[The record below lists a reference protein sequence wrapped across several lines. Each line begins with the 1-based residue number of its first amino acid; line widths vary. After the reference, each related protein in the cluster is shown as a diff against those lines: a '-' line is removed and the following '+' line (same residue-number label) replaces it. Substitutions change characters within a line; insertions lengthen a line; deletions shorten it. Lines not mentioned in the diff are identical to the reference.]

1 MKKTRTK
8 DSRDDEPL
16 PEGEEWVEWC
26 GVRLWVA
33 GWTSGGAPYGL
44 TVDEWRSAMRESE
57 HPAGWARAWWVLET
71 LFTLRCG
78 TEVAVEVGRVSRLG
92 RGMSR
97 DAFVAWVSLEPD
109 PEALSGQ
116 YVALLPR
123 PESEPDH
130 DTFVRR
136 ELLILEVLGQQVL
149 PFRVPLAIGALPLA
163 GKLALVQRAIGG
175 ITLDLRAGRQSGVR
189 PWEVV
194 GQIAAALHTLE
205 LPVLRQLRVPGAAT
219 RRDHALE
226 ALAVFNEL
234 DAPEAVDAQA
244 WALEH
249 LPPPE
254 PARLTHGD
262 LLGQNILIEPNEP
275 PAVIDWTCA
284 SFGDPAWDLAVVTR
298 GVRRPFQTERG
309 LAHLLDAYRAAGGV
323 GLQAEHVRLYE
334 LAMAA
339 TWYRESLAPNRNGG
353 ESPAAALARIERI
366 LTLATR

>member
-1 MKKTRTK
+1 MKKPRTR
-8 DSRDDEPL
+8 DCRDDEPL
-16 PEGEEWVEWC
+16 PEGEDWVEWG
-26 GVRLWVA
+26 GVLMWVA

-57 HPAGWARAWWVLET
+57 RHAGWARARWVLET
-71 LFTLRCG
+71 LFAQRCG
-78 TEVAVEVGRVSRLG
+78 PEVVVEVGRVSRLG

-130 DTFVRR
+130 DYFVRR
-136 ELLILEVLGQQVL
+136 ELMVLEVLGQQVL

-163 GKLALVQRAIGG
+163 GKLALVQRAMSGT
-175 ITLDLRAGRQSGVR
+175 TLDLRAGRQSEVR

-194 GQIAAALHTLE
+194 GQVAAAPHTLE
-205 LPVLRQLRVPGAAT
+205 VPVLRQLRVPGAAT
-219 RRDHALE
+219 RREHALE
-226 ALAVFNEL
+226 ALAVFDDL
-234 DAPEAVDAQA
+234 DEPEAVDAHA

-275 PAVIDWTCA
+275 PAVIDWTSA
-284 SFGDPAWDLAVVTR
+284 AFGDPAWDLAIVTR
-298 GVRRPFQTERG
+298 GVRRRSLGRQDSASR
-309 LAHLLDAYRAAGGV
+309 DRR
-323 GLQAEHVRLYE
+323 QAPR
-334 LAMAA
+334 
-339 TWYRESLAPNRNGG
+339 RRRRP
-353 ESPAAALARIERI
+353 
-366 LTLATR
+366 TRRSRSSG